1 MPISSNAS
9 SNKVS
14 RISVFTGWDMSLKIG
29 EGVSSPDYFYLSRF
43 ALFWKPLLCH
53 FLNCHMPIEIMA
65 DLIVE

>member
-1 MPISSNAS
+1 
-9 SNKVS
+9 KVFKDFG
-14 RISVFTGWDMSLKIG
+14 VYWVGHGLKIG

-53 FLNCHMPIEIMA
+53 FLNCHSTIEIMA